1 MKKQS
6 NVLFATVKKANIKS
20 LTEIVQETLA
30 TDLGNQAK
38 VFTVADLW
46 NIKGSVKV
54 GLKEDFYINQ

>member
-6 NVLFATVKKANIKS
+6 IVLFATVKKANIKS

-30 TDLGNQAK
+30 TDFGNQAK

-46 NIKGSVKV
+46 NIQRQCKSRAQRRF
-54 GLKEDFYINQ
+54 LH